1 MPNSLVEKSEFD
13 TANEEIRARIAA
25 GELDLREA
33 TCTPTLLGITK
44 RLWLPIRSCQPPL
57 SRRPPECSPTP
68 LSRVRLTRCW
78 A

>member
-33 TCTPTLLGITK
+33 TCTPTLLGITNVSGYRFVPVS
-44 RLWLPIRSCQPPL
+44 RLFPGDHQSAH
-57 SRRPPECSPTP
+57 RR
-68 LSRVRLTRCW
+68 RYQG
-78 A
+78 